1 MSKRA
6 FTPMADDARARR
18 RLAEAEEEAE
28 LSRAERAYDPL
39 MSHMRREL
47 RGSDYS
53 GAGTV
58 RHGRLTRLDEVL
70 EGVKERYRPLA
81 AQDPHYLGVE
91 AANIDR
97 PLSRAALNSLTKDI
111 YEPHRQRMLSHGA
124 YIDDARHGRHESDLY
139 FAALH
144 EHLKRDGFTPEASA
158 RFDFDSE
165 SAKADANAFVGDYWE
180 KYGDSAPADARPRS
194 ELRNRYEGNPHFGAI
209 PFGEN
214 FERRA
219 PLYSKYGF

>member
-81 AQDPHYLGVE
+81 PRYLGVE
-91 AANIDR
+91 AATIDR
-97 PLSRAALNSLTKDI
+97 PLSRAALNSLTQDI

-124 YIDDARHGRHESDLY
+124 
-139 FAALH
+139 
-144 EHLKRDGFTPEASA
+144 TPTMRAT
-158 RFDFDSE
+158 
-165 SAKADANAFVGDYWE
+165 
-180 KYGDSAPADARPRS
+180 
-194 ELRNRYEGNPHFGAI
+194 GAI
-209 PFGEN
+209 SLIFTLRPCT
-214 FERRA
+214 
-219 PLYSKYGF
+219 ST